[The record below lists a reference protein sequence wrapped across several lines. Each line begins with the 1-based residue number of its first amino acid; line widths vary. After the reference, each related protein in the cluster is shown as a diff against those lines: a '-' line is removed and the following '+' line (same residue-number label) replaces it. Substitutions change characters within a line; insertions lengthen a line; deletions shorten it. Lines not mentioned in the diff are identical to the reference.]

1 MFEKMLVRARKLSA
15 DRLAVVT
22 ASRAELISAE
32 KAGMSAVAALV
43 RDNLKRQEAAL
54 AQAEK
59 AVLELEKAVKEK
71 K

>member
-59 AVLELEKAVKEK
+59 AVVELEKAVKAK
-71 K
+71 

>member
-15 DRLAVVT
+15 DRLAVVV
-22 ASRAELISAE
+22 ASRAELTSAE

-43 RDNLKRQEAAL
+43 RENLKRQEAAL

-59 AVLELEKAVKEK
+59 AVVELEKAVKAK
-71 K
+71 